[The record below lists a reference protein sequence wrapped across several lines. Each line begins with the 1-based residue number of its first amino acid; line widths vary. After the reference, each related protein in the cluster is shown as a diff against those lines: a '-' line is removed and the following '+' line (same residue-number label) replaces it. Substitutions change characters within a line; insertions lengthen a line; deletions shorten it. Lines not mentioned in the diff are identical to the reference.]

1 MIGKLFRSH
10 QQRSPERPYFRP
22 VLETLES
29 REVPSSAQVS
39 AAFTQLTTDMSSLQA
54 SLAARPV
61 NLDAFN
67 TNLTAVGNDM
77 VILAIGAPGFNPAD
91 RLRID
96 GALYSNGWVLI
107 FDGYSNLG
115 LLPTPQLVNIVELG
129 VGAVQQGF
137 LDGSVTSSFPSTSG
151 SATLT

>member
-1 MIGKLFRSH
+1 MTGSLFRCRKP
-10 QQRSPERPYFRP
+10 RSPERSSFRP
-22 VLETLES
+22 ELESLES

-39 AAFTQLTTDMSSLQA
+39 AAFNQLTTDMTNLQA

-61 NLDAFN
+61 NTGNFN

-77 VILAIGAPGFNPAD
+77 LILAIGAPGFVPAD

-107 FDGYSNLG
+107 FDGYSNIG
-115 LLPTPQLVNIVELG
+115 LLPTPQFINIVEVG

-137 LDGSVTSSFPSTSG
+137 LDGSLTSSFPSSSG
-151 SATLT
+151 SATLM